1 MQLRGVD
8 IIEQDGVNA
17 IAIKP
22 DAGTVKMGRGRVVP
36 LHEHLIAQGFLA
48 FVASRRHNGPLF
60 YDRSKAELP
69 VSAATNPR
77 KPRHARPRERLA
89 AWIRSL
95 GIKDNEVRPNH
106 AWRHTFKRLA
116 ARRGIEPGMR
126 DTICGQQS
134 CAELQTEYETP
145 ALEDMA
151 AALKKFPRYEV

>member
-22 DAGTVKMGRGRVVP
+22 EAGTVKMGRGRVVP

-89 AWIRSL
+89 AWIRNL

-106 AWRHTFKRLA
+106 AWRHTFKRS
-116 ARRGIEPGMR
+116 RREEISEPGMS
-126 DTICGQQS
+126 D
-134 CAELQTEYETP
+134 P
-145 ALEDMA
+145 FA
-151 AALKKFPRYEV
+151 ATVPRGSRTTNMKRRR